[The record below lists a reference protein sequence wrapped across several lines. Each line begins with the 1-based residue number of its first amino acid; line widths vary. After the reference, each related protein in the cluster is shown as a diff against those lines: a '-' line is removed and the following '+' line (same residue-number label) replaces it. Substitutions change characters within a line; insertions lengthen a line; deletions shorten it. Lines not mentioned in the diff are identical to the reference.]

1 MEVVVVFICEHT
13 CCFIGHRKIE
23 ITEELKNRLEV
34 ITETLIQKNAVD
46 TFLFGSK
53 SDFNSLCFAI
63 VTKLKEKYPYISR
76 IYVRAEYA
84 FINDSYRGYLLEK
97 YEDTY
102 YPKQVLGAGKSA
114 YIKRNYEMIQKSR
127 FCIFYYRESY
137 KPSYK
142 SGTKI
147 AFEYAKKLKKELFQL
162 P

>member
-1 MEVVVVFICEHT
+1 MFTYEHT

-23 ITEELKNRLEV
+23 ITEDLKNRLQRIIE
-34 ITETLIQKNAVD
+34 ILIQKNAVD

-53 SDFNSLCFAI
+53 SDFNSLCFEI
-63 VTKLKEKYPYISR
+63 VTKLKEKYPYVKR
-76 IYVRAEYA
+76 IFVRAEYA
-84 FINDSYRGYLLEK
+84 FINDSYKEYLLEK

-102 YPKQVLGAGKSA
+102 YPNQVLGAGKSS

-127 FCIFYYRESY
+127 FCVFYYLDSC

-147 AFEYAKKLKKELFQL
+147 AFDYAKKLKKELFQF